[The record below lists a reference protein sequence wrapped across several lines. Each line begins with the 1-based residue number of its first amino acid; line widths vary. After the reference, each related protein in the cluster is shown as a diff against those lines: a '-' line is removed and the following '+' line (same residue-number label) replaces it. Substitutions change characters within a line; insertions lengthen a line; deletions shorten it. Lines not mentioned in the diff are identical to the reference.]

1 MKTLFSALLLL
12 IGLTTFAQDAH
23 PNGGV
28 EWISINELE
37 AKMKQ
42 EPRKVLIDVYTQW
55 CGPCKMMLANTFTNP
70 EVVTLVNEKFYAV
83 KFNAEGDEKVKFKGY
98 DFANAAYDPAKTGRN
113 STHDFTMAI
122 APVNGRI
129 AYPTIVYLN
138 ENLEIIQPIQG
149 YWKADQYIPLLSYLS
164 SDSFQ
169 TMSFEDYK
177 AKAAK

>member
-1 MKTLFSALLLL
+1 MKNLIAALFLFIGFTTL
-12 IGLTTFAQDAH
+12 AQDAH
-23 PNGGV
+23 LKGGV

-37 AKMKQ
+37 TKMKE
-42 EPRKVLIDVYTQW
+42 EPRKVLIDVYTKW
-55 CGPCKMMLANTFTNP
+55 CGPCKMMLANTFTDPN
-70 EVVTLVNEKFYAV
+70 VVKLVNENFYAV

-98 DFANAAYDPAKTGRN
+98 DFANAGYDAAKAGRN

-138 ENLEIIQPIQG
+138 EKLEIIQPIQG
-149 YWKADQYIPLLSYLS
+149 YWKADQYVPLLSYLS
-164 SDSFQ
+164 TDSFQ
-169 TMSFEDYK
+169 TMTFEDYK